1 MGTEIEKQQTKKQIR
16 QLCILAVRRKKRKK
30 NKKKSITSG
39 NPTIISIHAPHH
51 VKKDTV
57 VQ

>member
-30 NKKKSITSG
+30 NKKNRSPVAIQ
-39 NPTIISIHAPHH
+39 PL
-51 VKKDTV
+51 
-57 VQ
+57 

>member
-30 NKKKSITSG
+30 NKKKNRSPVAIQ
-39 NPTIISIHAPHH
+39 PL
-51 VKKDTV
+51 
-57 VQ
+57 

>member
-1 MGTEIEKQQTKKQIR
+1 MHFSCQEKEKKEKQ
-16 QLCILAVRRKKRKK
+16 
-30 NKKKSITSG
+30 KKSITSG

-51 VKKDTV
+51 VKKGTV